1 MTGRIMTHYYNSFD
15 GQRFIEVFPNV
26 DTFTAAIGEAG
37 IPISFQ
43 QDSTLSTIY
52 YLLLGRYANDIIA
65 SSDTGRF
72 TTECASLI
80 FQYGP
85 TWERSMK
92 VQEELRAL
100 DIEQLKIG
108 PTDIHNHSYNP
119 GSAPSTQTLE
129 ELPTINDQNV
139 SKKKRSAPEAYSLLM
154 SLMDDTLTDKFLDK
168 FRKLFLRLVAPTTPV
183 LYDVEELVENAYQ

>member
-1 MTGRIMTHYYNSFD
+1 MTHYYNSFD
-15 GQRFIEVFPNV
+15 GQRFIEVFPDI
-26 DTFTAAIGEAG
+26 DTFTTSINGAG
-37 IPISFQ
+37 IPLSFQ
-43 QDSTLSTIY
+43 ENNTLSTIY

-72 TTECASLI
+72 VTECASLI

-85 TWERSMK
+85 TWERNMK

-100 DIEQLKIG
+100 DIEQLKVGAI
-108 PTDIHNHSYNP
+108 DIHNHSYNP
-119 GSAPSTQTLE
+119 GSAPSTQTME

-139 SKKKRSAPEAYSLLM
+139 SKRKRSAPEAYSLLM